1 MRGPFRSGERALFL
15 DGRDRRYLITLQAGG
30 QFHTH
35 AGFVSHDAVIGSVEG
50 VRLDLSGGGRVTVV
64 RPTMSDVIVK
74 MPRGA
79 QVVYPKDIG
88 SIIVGAD
95 IAPGVT
101 VLEAGTGSGA
111 LTMALVRA
119 VGPTGKVVS
128 IEQREDHARR
138 AGSNLVAM
146 LGSIPKELTL
156 EIGDITT
163 YEPAER
169 ADRVVLDLPEPWR
182 VAERAETLLR
192 PGGIFCSYVPSTTQ
206 VQETVSTLRR
216 MGFID
221 VVTSETLVRTW
232 HVEGRA
238 VRPDHRMVG
247 HTGFV
252 TVARLLATEEAP
264 SSRDGTDPNL

>member
-1 MRGPFRSGERALFL
+1 MSTPFRAGERALFL
-15 DGRDRRYLITLQAGG
+15 DGRDRRYLVTLKAGG

-35 AGFVSHDAVIGSVEG
+35 AGFVDHDSIIGRPAG
-50 VRLDLSGGGRVTVV
+50 TRLELSSGAMVTLV
-64 RPTMSDVIVK
+64 RPTLSDVILK

-95 IAPGVT
+95 IAPGVS

-119 VGPTGKVVS
+119 VGPTGNVTS
-128 IEQREDHARR
+128 LELREDHAQR
-138 AGSNLVAM
+138 ARLNIEAM
-146 LGSIPKELTL
+146 HGEIPAELTL
-156 EIGDITT
+156 LVDDITT
-163 YEPAER
+163 YVPEEA
-169 ADRVVLDLPEPWR
+169 ADRIVLDLPEAWR
-182 VAERAETLLR
+182 IVERAEVLLR
-192 PGGIFCSYVPSTTQ
+192 PGGILCSYVPSTTQ
-206 VQETVSTLRR
+206 VQETVGTMRR

-221 VVTSETLVRTW
+221 IITSETLVRTW

-252 TVARLLATEEAP
+252 TIARFLAPPEAP
-264 SSRDGTDPNL
+264 SSQDGTDPNL